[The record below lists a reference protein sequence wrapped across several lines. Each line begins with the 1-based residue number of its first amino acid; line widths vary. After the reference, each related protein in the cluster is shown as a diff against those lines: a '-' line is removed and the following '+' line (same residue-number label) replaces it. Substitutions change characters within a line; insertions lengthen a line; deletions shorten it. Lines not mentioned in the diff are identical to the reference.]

1 MRKGC
6 GKEMERGVREGGARE
21 IERYF
26 NLAQLEVAFVAEDE
40 VEAY

>member
-1 MRKGC
+1 MKG
-6 GKEMERGVREGGARE
+6 RGWVRE

-26 NLAQLEVAFVAEDE
+26 NLAQLKVEVAFVAQDE